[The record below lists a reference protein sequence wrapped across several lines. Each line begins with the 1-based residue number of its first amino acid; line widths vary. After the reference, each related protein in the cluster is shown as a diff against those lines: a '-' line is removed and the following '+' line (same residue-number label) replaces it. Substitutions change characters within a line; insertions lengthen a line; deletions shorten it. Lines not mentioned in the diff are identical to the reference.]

1 MHSTTLHVSEHNSA
15 SASHTALSL
24 YDEQRWYPWWLF
36 QAFRSFADGTIT
48 ADGELLNRAP
58 HRSYGTINNQDCQCL
73 ATDFQVRMKPLT
85 APRTVYLQDGDTFPF
100 QDLVFADDSGTYFDV
115 LRITILPG
123 SSMSNVIG
131 TSDGTFVLS
140 RPLLVR

>member
-1 MHSTTLHVSEHNSA
+1 
-15 SASHTALSL
+15 
-24 YDEQRWYPWWLF
+24 
-36 QAFRSFADGTIT
+36 
-48 ADGELLNRAP
+48 
-58 HRSYGTINNQDCQCL
+58 
-73 ATDFQVRMKPLT
+73 MKPLT